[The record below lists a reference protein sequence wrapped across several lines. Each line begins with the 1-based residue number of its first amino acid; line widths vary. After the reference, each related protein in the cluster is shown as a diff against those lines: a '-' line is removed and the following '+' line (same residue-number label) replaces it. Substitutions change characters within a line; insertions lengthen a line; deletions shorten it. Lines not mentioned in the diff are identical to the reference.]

1 MSTVSQVD
9 MQVGEAMR
17 KARLSRGLR
26 QDDLADLLGVDR
38 STIARYERG
47 TRSIN
52 VSTLLQV
59 AQVLQR
65 PATTFLPGSSSDQ
78 GIHMVM
84 QTLQRHPEL
93 LTRVVDLL
101 QVSLAEEEDLMLAA
115 GLQAPPE
122 IIAEDL
128 QPLTEEALDALWK
141 TMPAGT
147 PLSQIIDEDRMDRA

>member
-1 MSTVSQVD
+1 MNTVSQVD
-9 MQVGEAMR
+9 IHVGDALR

-47 TRSIN
+47 TRSMN

-65 PATTFLPGSSSDQ
+65 PATTLLPGISSDP
-78 GIHMVM
+78 GIHMVL

-101 QVSLAEEEDLMLAA
+101 QVSLAE
-115 GLQAPPE
+115 QAE
-122 IIAEDL
+122 I
-128 QPLTEEALDALWK
+128 
-141 TMPAGT
+141 
-147 PLSQIIDEDRMDRA
+147 S